1 MVFEGMHERI
11 CRFNSKERVICK
23 FEVDFKNSFLLA
35 FNPSNGNIIS
45 AYARSEKGCGLKWF
59 WSEIGAGFGEAGG
72 TPLPGILP
80 GACY

>member
-45 AYARSEKGCGLKWF
+45 DLEKRAAHPYQESSRGHVAEKSTQTKKFKLVDTVF
-59 WSEIGAGFGEAGG
+59 TS
-72 TPLPGILP
+72 
-80 GACY
+80 